1 MTVNHNWNES
11 REKDEVRQP
20 SGRENAPRF
29 WRGLADL
36 HDTEDAQK
44 FRTDEFPALEADLKN
59 VESVPAA
66 PEHRVSRRSILKY
79 MAASAAMAGLTACT
93 KLPTEKI
100 VPYVRAPEEI
110 VPGKPLFYATSMPF
124 GGEGAGLL
132 LESHMGRPTKV
143 EGNPAHPGSMGHTDI
158 FAQAAILDL
167 YDPYRSQTVIRDG
180 EIAAW
185 DDFHAELTSL
195 RDTWKANRGAGLRI
209 LTETIIS
216 PTLGAQ
222 IRAFLGAFPQA
233 KWHQYEPCGRDNAR
247 DGAKMAF
254 GEYVNPVYQFE
265 NADVILSL
273 DANFLAI
280 GPGHVRYVRDFSAR
294 RSPDSPARPMNRLYV
309 VESTPTITGAMA
321 DHRLPMR
328 ASEVEMF
335 ARMLAANLGI
345 AGAGANTGAAASQR
359 INDWLGA
366 LAKDLQAHRGT
377 SLVIA
382 GEEQPATVHA
392 LAHAINESLGNSGKT
407 VIYTQPLEIE
417 PVNGLESLRELVG
430 DLNAGNVQTLIV
442 LESNPAYTAPADF
455 DFVHTY
461 LKANQRIHSGL
472 YYDETAELS
481 NWHLPQAHFLESWG
495 DTRAY
500 DGTVGIIQPLIA
512 PLYQGKSTLEMML
525 TLGSDVY
532 PSAHDAL
539 RNYWTQN
546 LPAQANGQESGQDF
560 EYWWETTLNNGV
572 MAGTAFPAKQVTAKL
587 AAADAADGAQSNAEN
602 AALPNAEQQDI
613 EIVFRPDPCVADGRF
628 ANNSWLQELPKPLS
642 HLTWDNA
649 LMLSPA
655 TANRLGLK
663 SEDYVNLNL
672 ADWKLGAPVWVS
684 PGHADECATLYL
696 GNGRWKTGE
705 VGTRRGVNAYY
716 IRNSRAPYIAQGLQ
730 IAKTGKSYSLAT
742 TQHHHLIGP
751 IGEQAEEE
759 SAQAFERDLIQVANL
774 SDYKNNP
781 NFTHEG
787 QRQQEAETR
796 ESLFPGYPY
805 TGYAW
810 GMSIDLNRCVGCN
823 ACVVACGAENNVS
836 VVGKHEVLRG
846 REMHWI
852 RVDAYYRGD
861 VENPEMY
868 FEPVPC
874 MQCENAPCEL
884 VCPVGATNHSPE
896 GLNNMVYNRCVGT
909 RYCSNNCPY
918 KVRRFNFFL
927 FSDFKTQSTYGMR
940 NPDVTVRSRGVMEKC
955 TYCVQRINHAK
966 INAEEQN
973 RVVRDGEILTACQQ
987 VCPAD
992 AIVFGNINDK
1002 SSQVAK
1008 LKAESREYKL
1018 LEVLNTRPRTSYL
1031 ARIRNPNPEMPQPK
1045 TPAPTAGTIRQS

>member
-1 MTVNHNWNES
+1 MNVKHNPDES
-11 REKDEVRQP
+11 REKPGVRQT
-20 SGRENAPRF
+20 GERERTQRF
-29 WRGLADL
+29 WRGLSDL
-36 HDTEDAQK
+36 HDTEEARK
-44 FRTDEFPALEADLKN
+44 SRADEFPGMEADLVN
-59 VESVPAA
+59 VAA
-66 PEHRVSRRSILKY
+66 GLGSREHRLSRRSILKY

-93 KLPTEKI
+93 KLPVEKI
-100 VPYVRAPEEI
+100 VPYVRQPEEI
-110 VPGKPLFYATSMPF
+110 IPGKPLFYATSMPL
-124 GGEGAGLL
+124 GGDGMGLL
-132 LESHMGRPTKV
+132 VESHMGRPTKI
-143 EGNPAHPGSMGHTDI
+143 EGNPGHPGSMGHTDI

-195 RDTWKANRGAGLRI
+195 RSAWKTNQGTGLRL

-216 PTLGAQ
+216 PTLDAQ
-222 IRAFLGAFPQA
+222 IHAFLAAFPQA

-254 GEYVNPVYQFE
+254 GEYANTVYQFE

-273 DANFLAI
+273 DANFLSV

-294 RSPDSPARPMNRLYV
+294 RNPDSAARPMNRLYV

-321 DHRLPMR
+321 DHRLPLR
-328 ASEVEMF
+328 PSEIEMF
-335 ARMLAANLGI
+335 ARNLAANLGI
-345 AGAGANTGAAASQR
+345 AGANAGAKAGPGPSQQVS
-359 INDWLGA
+359 DWLAA

-382 GEEQPATVHA
+382 GEEQPPAVHA
-392 LAHAINESLGNSGKT
+392 LAHAINEQLGNVGKT
-407 VIYTQPLEIE
+407 VIYTQPLEIQ

-430 DLNAGNVQTLIV
+430 DLNSGNVQTLIV
-442 LESNPAYTAPADF
+442 LDSNPAYSAPADF
-455 DFVHTY
+455 DFLHAY
-461 LKANQRIHSGL
+461 LKASTRIHSGL
-472 YYDETAELS
+472 YFDETGELS

-500 DGTVGIIQPLIA
+500 DGTAGIVQPLIA
-512 PLYQGKSTLEMML
+512 PLYQGKSTLEVMLML
-525 TLGSDVY
+525 TSDLY
-532 PSAHDAL
+532 PSAHDTV
-539 RNYWTQN
+539 RNYWMSN
-546 LPAQANGQESGQDF
+546 RPAQADAQKNGQDF
-560 EYWWETTLNNGV
+560 EDWWETVLNNGV
-572 MAGTAFPAKQVTAKL
+572 IAGTAFPAKQAAAKL
-587 AAADAADGAQSNAEN
+587 AATAKGANAEAQSSAGNA
-602 AALPNAEQQDI
+602 QQQGL
-613 EIVFRPDPCVADGRF
+613 EIVFRSDPCVADGRF
-628 ANNSWLQELPKPLS
+628 ANNSWLQELPKPLC

-655 TANRLGLK
+655 TAHRLGVK
-663 SEDYVNLNL
+663 NEDYVNLNL
-672 ADWKLGAPVWVS
+672 AGWKLGAPVWIS
-684 PGHADECATLYL
+684 PGHAHECATLYL

-705 VGTRRGVNAYY
+705 VGMRRGVNAYY
-716 IRNSRAPYIAQGLQ
+716 IRDSRAPYIAQGLQ
-730 IAKTGKSYSLAT
+730 IQKTGQTYILAT
-742 TQHHHLIGP
+742 TQQHHLIGP
-751 IGEQAEEE
+751 VGDEAEQE
-759 SAQAFERDLIQVANL
+759 SAQALERDLIQVANL
-774 SDYKNNP
+774 SDYKKNP
-781 NFTHEG
+781 DSTHEG
-787 QRQQEAETR
+787 QHQQEAETP
-796 ESLFPGYPY
+796 ESLYPGYQY

-836 VVGKHEVLRG
+836 VVGKEEVLRG

-852 RVDAYYRGD
+852 RVDAYYRGNA
-861 VENPEMY
+861 EAPEMY

-896 GLNNMVYNRCVGT
+896 GLNNMIYNRCVGT

-973 RVVRDGEILTACQQ
+973 RLVRDGEILTACQQ

-1018 LEVLNTRPRTSYL
+1018 LQVLNTRPRTSYL
-1031 ARIRNPNPEMPQPK
+1031 ARIRNPNPDMPKNTLP
-1045 TPAPTAGTIRQS
+1045 TPTAGTIRQS